1 MDKKDFDWKA
11 YINNMTLMIINM
23 DLEELP
29 SNLENLVEKS
39 YEFATNAEKDL
50 KNEAE
55 KAASDIA
62 KMPEIVEYTDE
73 GEPYCEKF
81 DLESQAEDYFMEQ
94 GGIIEI
100 YNKSINLMLINFFV
114 ESFEGLKKKV
124 GDKLKK
130 SGFKINSLKSQVFE
144 PCLEDMKKV
153 RLINNCIKHND
164 SKVSK
169 DLTDVYPTEFKI
181 DEELKINK
189 TLVYEL
195 LEITIKS
202 IEKFTKLFNQ
212 YYRS

>member
-1 MDKKDFDWKA
+1 MDKTDFDWDS
-11 YINNMTLMIINM
+11 YESNLTLMIINM

-29 SNLENLVEKS
+29 SNLEKLVEKS

-62 KMPEIVEYTDE
+62 KMPEIIEYTDE
-73 GEPYCEKF
+73 GELYCEKF
-81 DLESQAEDYFMEQ
+81 DLESQAEDYFIEQ

-100 YNKSINLMLINFFV
+100 YNKSIDLMLINFFV

-130 SGFKINSLKSQVFE
+130 SGFDSKALKLQVFE

-153 RLINNCIKHND
+153 RLINNCIKHSD
-164 SKVSK
+164 TKFSK
-169 DLTDVYPTEFKI
+169 DLTERI
-181 DEELKINK
+181 HNK
-189 TLVYEL
+189 WGVED
-195 LEITIKS
+195 
-202 IEKFTKLFNQ
+202 
-212 YYRS
+212 

>member
-1 MDKKDFDWKA
+1 MDKTDFDWDA
-11 YINNMTLMIINM
+11 YVNNMTLMIINI

-29 SNLENLVEKS
+29 SNLEKLFEKS
-39 YEFATNAEKDL
+39 YEFASNAEKDL

-55 KAASDIA
+55 KAFAKIS
-62 KMPEIVEYTDE
+62 KMPENIEYTDD

-81 DLESQAEDYFMEQ
+81 NLESQAEDYFCEE
-94 GGIIEI
+94 GGIIAL
-100 YNKSINLMLINFFV
+100 YTKSIDLMLINFFV

-124 GDKLKK
+124 GDKLKEF
-130 SGFKINSLKSQVFE
+130 GFDTNLLKLKVFE

-169 DLTDVYPTEFKI
+169 QLNEVYPTEFII
-181 DEELKINK
+181 DEELKINQK
-189 TLVYEL
+189 LVYEL

-202 IEKFTKLFNQ
+202 IKKFTELFNK
-212 YYRS
+212 YYRP